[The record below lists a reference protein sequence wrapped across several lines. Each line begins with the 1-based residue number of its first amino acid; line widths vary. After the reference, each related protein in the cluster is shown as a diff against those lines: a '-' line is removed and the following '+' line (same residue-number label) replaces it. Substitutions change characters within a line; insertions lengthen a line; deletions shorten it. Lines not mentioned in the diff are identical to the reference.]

1 MQAHTDKTIKANK
14 PDIIIKDKQE
24 KTCMLIDMAIPSDWN
39 TSVKVA
45 EKLSKY
51 KDLEIEI
58 TKMWGLKTIA
68 VPVVI
73 GALIG
78 VVKKGIKKH
87 IDKIPGK
94 INITEL
100 QKIALL
106 GSSHIL
112 QKVLSIE
119 WRPWLPIRAPDPGL
133 DPALMVNMIEESRR
147 IRDNNNNNNWRP
159 SLSVFLATSSLKLS
173 QSERHFMM
181 LACT

>member
-1 MQAHTDKTIKANK
+1 MHWKILKHYNIKANDKKYVHQPETVTENEKVTILCDMQGHTDEKIKANK

-24 KTCMLIDMAIPSDWN
+24 KTCMLIDMAIPSDRN

-58 TKMWGLKTIA
+58 TKMWGLKTIT

-73 GALIG
+73 GALG
-78 VVKKGIKKH
+78 VVKKGIEKH

-94 INITEL
+94 IDITEL

-106 GSSHIL
+106 GSSHIR
-112 QKVLSIE
+112 KVLSIE
-119 WRPWLPIRAPDPGL
+119 RRP
-133 DPALMVNMIEESRR
+133 
-147 IRDNNNNNNWRP
+147 
-159 SLSVFLATSSLKLS
+159 
-173 QSERHFMM
+173 
-181 LACT
+181 

>member
-1 MQAHTDKTIKANK
+1 MIKANK
-14 PDIIIKDKQE
+14 PDSIIKDKQE
-24 KTCMLIDMAIPSDWN
+24 KTCMLIAMAIPFDWN

-58 TKMWGLKTIA
+58 TKMWGLKTIT

-73 GALIG
+73 GALAVI
-78 VVKKGIKKH
+78 KKGIEKH
-87 IDKIPGK
+87 IYKIPGK

-106 GSSHIL
+106 GSSHIVR
-112 QKVLSIE
+112 KVLSIE

-133 DPALMVNMIEESRR
+133 DPALMVNKIEESRR
-147 IRDNNNNNNWRP
+147 IRDNNNNIHI
-159 SLSVFLATSSLKLS
+159 FI
-173 QSERHFMM
+173 
-181 LACT
+181 